1 MSDHDLSSLFGSRLR
16 QAVRRAGR
24 RVRQEGADVLPRR
37 RHLRDDIV
45 AGLPGAISSV
55 PDGMA
60 ASVLAGVNPA
70 HGLYASFVGPV
81 AGGLTSST
89 RLMVVTTTSAAALAA
104 GSALAGYDGEDRS
117 AAMILLT
124 LLAGGLMIVAAL
136 LRLSR
141 YIRFVSYSVMLGFLT
156 GIAVNMVLGQIPDLL
171 GISAQGSVSV
181 TKAWYAITHLPDAVP
196 AAALCGASALAVLV
210 LLGLTR
216 WSVMSSL
223 VALLLPTVGVL
234 LLGAGSVALV
244 EDTGA
249 IPHGLPVPVLPE
261 LRLFSTELVG
271 GAAAVAALV
280 LIQGAGVAEAVPNP
294 GGARSSTRR
303 DFAAQG
309 VANVT
314 SSLFGGQP
322 VGGSVGQTALN
333 LTAGAASRWAAI
345 WSGLW
350 MAIILLAFSGVV
362 GKVAMPTLAAVLV
375 YAGAKAVSPGEIAA
389 VARAG
394 RIPALAMVATF
405 VAVLVLPVAQA
416 VGVGV
421 IVSLILQLNQEALDL
436 KVVRLERDEAGHTVE
451 SRPPRAV
458 SAGEVVLLDAYG
470 SLFYAGARTLQRQLP
485 VPVAGQDAAPDH
497 DADESAARAPAPGP
511 AHREGPVVILRLRG
525 RTTLG
530 ATFLKVAGDYAH
542 ALHEAGGSLYLT
554 GVDPDLA
561 ASWERD
567 GTVRGLAGVHV
578 RPATPRLGESTR
590 AALEAV
596 AAHRTGG
603 DTGHDA
609 GHDAGHGTVH
619 RVDPADD
626 AGPFPAPG
634 SPAPDSPAPD
644 GDR

>member
-1 MSDHDLSSLFGSRLR
+1 VSNHDLAALFGSRVR
-16 QAVRRAGR
+16 EAARRAGR
-24 RVRQEGADVLPRR
+24 RVKQESADVMPRR
-37 RHLRDDIV
+37 RHLRNDII

-60 ASVLAGVNPA
+60 SSVLAGVNPA
-70 HGLYASFVGPV
+70 HGLYASFVGPIG
-81 AGGLTSST
+81 GGLTSST

-104 GSALAGYDGEDRS
+104 GSALGSYDGDERS
-117 AAMILLT
+117 SAMILLT
-124 LLAGGLMIVAAL
+124 LLAGALMIGAAL

-171 GISAQGSVSV
+171 GISAEGSVSV
-181 TKAWYAITHLPDAVP
+181 AKAWYALIHLADADP
-196 AAALCGASALAVLV
+196 AAALCGGSALAILV

-216 WSVMSSL
+216 LSAMSSL
-223 VALLLPTVGVL
+223 VALLLPTTGVL
-234 LLGAGSVALV
+234 LLGAASVALV
-244 EDTGA
+244 EDTGR
-249 IPHGLPVPVLPE
+249 IPHGLPAPGLPE
-261 LRLFSTELVG
+261 LGLFSMELLG

-294 GGARSSTRR
+294 DGSRSSTRR

-309 VANVT
+309 VANLA

-345 WSGLW
+345 WSGVW
-350 MAIILLAFSGVV
+350 MAIILVAFSGLV
-362 GKVAMPTLAAVLV
+362 GKVAMPTLAAVLI
-375 YAGAKAVSPGEIAA
+375 YAGARAISPRELVA

-405 VAVLVLPVAQA
+405 TAVLVLPVAQA

-436 KVVRLERDEAGHTVE
+436 KVVRLERDASGNTVE
-451 SRPPRAV
+451 SRPPHAV
-458 SAGEVVLLDAYG
+458 SAGEVVVLDAYG
-470 SLFYAGARTLQRQLP
+470 SLFYAGARTLQRRLP
-485 VPVAGQDAAPDH
+485 VPVAGEDGPDGDGDGDGNGNGQPTDAARMPDDH
-497 DADESAARAPAPGP
+497 A
-511 AHREGPVVILRLRG
+511 GPVVILRLRG

-530 ATFLKVAGDYAH
+530 ATFLKVIGDYAH
-542 ALHEAGGSLYLT
+542 ALNDVHGALYLT

-567 GTVRGLAGVHV
+567 GTVRNLAGVHV
-578 RPATPRLGESTR
+578 RPATPRLGESTQT
-590 AALEAV
+590 ALAS
-596 AAHRTGG
+596 A
-603 DTGHDA
+603 
-609 GHDAGHGTVH
+609 AGHGRHARDSTVH
-619 RVDPADD
+619 EVDPADD
-626 AGPFPAPG
+626 DPPPDPPHHLAGG
-634 SPAPDSPAPD
+634 S
-644 GDR
+644 